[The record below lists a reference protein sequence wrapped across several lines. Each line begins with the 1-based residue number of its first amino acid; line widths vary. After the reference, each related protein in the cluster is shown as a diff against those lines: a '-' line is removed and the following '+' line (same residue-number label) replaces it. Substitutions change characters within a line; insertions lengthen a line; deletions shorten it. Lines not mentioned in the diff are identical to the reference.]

1 MHIVTA
7 AFAHMR
13 DSEGDGKGTMRFC
26 VVAAALVGLLVGSV
40 RCQQLGNC
48 PFPEAANITAI
59 IGESLAAGDS
69 TSTPTITLAGDFT
82 LVCMAF
88 GEQKDRLR
96 AFSALVQ
103 YSCSG
108 NSNCPG
114 GTVIEQFEAE
124 CTMVQVWTNGV
135 RNTAGLSRTE
145 SPMATASTTP
155 REDCSFCASPAVNV
169 AVGLPRPP
177 DEVTHCVCKSEHVT
191 IDDVCVSQCVMCNIV
206 FLAACHTSCALVETT
221 SSMRC
226 FTADATGCC
235 HVYVD
240 GVCTTSCPND
250 LEPDEDYDC
259 NCTGNFLSPPDCNGV
274 CVCVCVC
281 VFVLCVWVAKIDALV
296 WACLL
301 HGIQNLWWYRTNH
314 VLIICRFDD
323 HTSQCY

>member
-1 MHIVTA
+1 
-7 AFAHMR
+7 
-13 DSEGDGKGTMRFC
+13 MRFF
-26 VVAAALVGLLVGSV
+26 VVAAVLVGLLVDSV
-40 RCQQLGNC
+40 WCQQLENC

-59 IGESLAAGDS
+59 IGQSIAIGES

-88 GEQKDRLR
+88 SEQKDRLR

-114 GTVIEQFEAE
+114 GTAIEQFEAE
-124 CTMVQVWTNGV
+124 CTMVDQVWTNRV

-145 SPMATASTTP
+145 SPMATAFTTP

-177 DEVTHCVCKSEHVT
+177 DEVTHCVCKSLIHRAT
-191 IDDVCVSQCVMCNIV
+191 TTYCNI
-206 FLAACHTSCALVETT
+206 AACDASCALVETT
-221 SSMRC
+221 SAMRC

-240 GVCTTSCPND
+240 GECADVC
-250 LEPDEDYDC
+250 PDDGLYYLNSGFDC
-259 NCTGNFLSPPDCNGV
+259 RKPSLPSRHTDTHTLSLSLSLP
-274 CVCVCVC
+274 
-281 VFVLCVWVAKIDALV
+281 LSISSEAL
-296 WACLL
+296 
-301 HGIQNLWWYRTNH
+301 
-314 VLIICRFDD
+314 
-323 HTSQCY
+323 S